1 MLTST
6 FNYSKLNQ
14 LLAVNS
20 QYILALMLL
29 ALHAF
34 LIWGGQANYLQHTFF
49 LCTYGFFLMW
59 QPVWS
64 NIEKLSLPATGLFLG
79 IGIIGFFYANLW
91 ITAVWL
97 ALLFGLLGGRVFS
110 EESKSNRIIHILAAS
125 YILSMLLLRVVPKLL
140 NASNDLEAANFV
152 ITYLTP
158 LLVITIFF
166 IPKKTYAKSAQLPVI
181 DFFYTL
187 LLTLGA
193 LLLVLTSF
201 AIGSLN
207 SVHYIKILFISIF
220 GLAFGLLVFSFFW
233 KPNTRFSGVELLMS
247 RYLLSIGMPFEVWVK
262 NIAAL
267 GEIEST
273 PNGFVQAAM
282 GEMTALPWVSGVSWL
297 ADETQG
303 KLGETSQHVTDFN
316 FKDFHMTLHTRWQIS
331 PTLYVHVK
339 LLTQIMG
346 EFYEAKRREETLRQN
361 AYMQAF
367 YETGSRLTHDIKN
380 ILQSVGTLVTAA
392 EQTEEKEHEAL
403 LKLIR
408 KQLPVLNTR
417 IAATLD
423 KLKAPGEDKKRLE
436 KMSAWWK
443 NLQLRH
449 TQDGIEFIAE
459 NLPLQD
465 INAEVLDS
473 VLDNLLNNA
482 LEKTKYQPDTIIK
495 VEMCNDALGF
505 YIDVTDSGKAMSL
518 QIANDLFKKHIASP
532 NGLGVGLYHA
542 AQDSKQAGYDLSLQ
556 SNINGAV
563 SFRIVL
569 SNSTSGDSTLTAAK

>member
-1 MLTST
+1 M
-6 FNYSKLNQ
+6 FNYSKLNHI
-14 LLAVNS
+14 LAANS
-20 QYILALMLL
+20 QRILALMLL

-34 LIWGGQANYLQHTFF
+34 LIWGDGATQLQRAFF
-49 LCTYGFFLMW
+49 ICHYGLFLMW
-59 QPVWS
+59 QPVWRS
-64 NIEKLSLPATGLFLG
+64 TEKLTKTAIAVF
-79 IGIIGFFYANLW
+79 IGVGSIAFFYINWWL
-91 ITAVWL
+91 TAMWL
-97 ALLFGLLGGRVFS
+97 SILFGLLGGRVFS
-110 EESKSNRIIHILAAS
+110 EESKANRVVHILAAS
-125 YILSMLLLRVVPKLL
+125 YLLAMLLLWVVPKLL
-140 NASNDLEAANFV
+140 GSSDDLEAAKFV
-152 ITYLTP
+152 IRYLTP
-158 LLVITIFF
+158 ILPLAILF
-166 IPKKTYAKSAQLPVI
+166 ISTQSHKAGQQPVL

-187 LLTLGA
+187 LLMLMAFILTL
-193 LLLVLTSF
+193 SSY
-201 AIGSLN
+201 AIGTIQAIN
-207 SVHYIKILFISIF
+207 YVQVMFITIF
-220 GLAFGLLVFSFFW
+220 GLAFGLMIFSFFW

-247 RYLLSIGMPFEVWVK
+247 RYLLSIGLPFEEWVK

-303 KLGETSQHVTDFN
+303 KLGETSQHITHFN
-316 FKDFHMTLHTRWQIS
+316 FKDFHMSLHTRWQIS
-331 PTLYVHVK
+331 PALYVHVK

-392 EQTEEKEHEAL
+392 EQTDDKDSDAL

-449 TQDGIEFIAE
+449 TQDGVEFIAD
-459 NLPLQD
+459 NLPPQD

-482 LEKTKYQPDTIIK
+482 LEKTKYQPDTLIK
-495 VEMCNDALGF
+495 VEMHNTPESGF
-505 YIDVTDSGKAMSL
+505 YIDVTDSGKAMST
-518 QIANDLFKKHIASP
+518 QIASDLFKKHIASP
-532 NGLGVGLYHA
+532 NGLGVGLFHA
-542 AQDSKQAGYDLSLQ
+542 AQDCGQAGYGLSLQ
-556 SNINGAV
+556 SNVNGNV
-563 SFRIVL
+563 SFRVVL
-569 SNSTSGDSTLTAAK
+569 TTTE

>member
-1 MLTST
+1 M
-6 FNYSKLNQ
+6 FNYSKLNH
-14 LLAVNS
+14 LLAANS
-20 QYILALMLL
+20 QRILALMLL

-34 LIWGGQANYLQHTFF
+34 LIWGDGATQLQRAFF
-49 LCTYGFFLMW
+49 ICHYGLFLMW
-59 QPVWS
+59 QPVWRS
-64 NIEKLSLPATGLFLG
+64 TEKLTKTAIAVF
-79 IGIIGFFYANLW
+79 IGVGSIAFFYINWWL
-91 ITAVWL
+91 TAMWL
-97 ALLFGLLGGRVFS
+97 SILFGLLGGRVFS
-110 EESKSNRIIHILAAS
+110 EESKANRVVHILAAS
-125 YILSMLLLRVVPKLL
+125 YLLAMLLLWVVPKLL
-140 NASNDLEAANFV
+140 GSSDDLEAAKFV
-152 ITYLTP
+152 IRYLTP
-158 LLVITIFF
+158 ILPLAILF
-166 IPKKTYAKSAQLPVI
+166 ISTQSHKAGQQPVL

-187 LLTLGA
+187 LLMLMAFILTL
-193 LLLVLTSF
+193 SSY
-201 AIGSLN
+201 AIGTIQAIN
-207 SVHYIKILFISIF
+207 YVQVMFITIF
-220 GLAFGLLVFSFFW
+220 GLAFGLMIFSFFW

-247 RYLLSIGMPFEVWVK
+247 RYLLSIGLPFEEWVK

-303 KLGETSQHVTDFN
+303 KLGETSQHITHFN
-316 FKDFHMTLHTRWQIS
+316 FKDFHMSLHTRWQIS
-331 PTLYVHVK
+331 PALYVHVK

-392 EQTEEKEHEAL
+392 EQTDDKDSDAL

-449 TQDGIEFIAE
+449 TQDGVEFIAD
-459 NLPLQD
+459 NLPPQD

-482 LEKTKYQPDTIIK
+482 LEKTKYQPDTLIK
-495 VEMCNDALGF
+495 VEMHNTPESGF
-505 YIDVTDSGKAMSL
+505 YIDVTDSGKAMST
-518 QIANDLFKKHIASP
+518 QIASDLFKKHIASP

-542 AQDSKQAGYDLSLQ
+542 AQDSTQAGYGLSLQ
-556 SNINGAV
+556 SNVNGNV
-563 SFRIVL
+563 SFRVVL
-569 SNSTSGDSTLTAAK
+569 TTTE